1 MAYCS
6 VGNITGSFSR
16 ITLDTTSEP
25 TSVEANVFC
34 DEVSI
39 EMDATFQTLGITVPV
54 TSANPLKICRTIAL
68 NGSIARVLRSVDME
82 SESAA
87 VFQGLFKQAMK
98 DIIARPEILGTTVT
112 EESPGYQED
121 RQDRQFS
128 MGNRE
133 W

>member
-6 VGNITGSFSR
+6 VGNITGHFKR
-16 ITLDTTSEP
+16 IELDATSDP
-25 TSVEANVFC
+25 TSVEAAIFC
-34 DEVSI
+34 DEVSV

-54 TSANPLKICRTIAL
+54 TAANPLKICRTIAL
-68 NGSIARVLRSVDME
+68 NGSTARILRSVDME

-98 DIIARPEILGTTVT
+98 DIVSRPEILGTSVT
-112 EESPGYQED
+112 ENTPGHQED
-121 RQDRQFS
+121 LQDRRFH
-128 MGNRE
+128 MDERE